1 MGGGFGT
8 PFNPEWIRQTAVEGV
23 ESWRIEKNLEY
34 ITSYDHIGGTEGSYV
49 LGQWI
54 EGKFKDANMDTFT
67 HDEYV
72 RRVSGIS
79 HSMLTWTDTLFI

>member
-1 MGGGFGT
+1 MGNGFG
-8 PFNPEWIRQTAVEGV
+8 PPLNPEWVRQTAVEGV

-49 LGQWI
+49 LRQWI
-54 EGKFKDANMDTFT
+54 EGKFKDANMETFT

-72 RRVSGIS
+72 LSQRRSG
-79 HSMLTWTDTLFI
+79 LY